1 MEADKHHAFIAIEIT
16 HSDIELQQMMLEQ
29 FKAYKTIL
37 ENCLGEAWEWALH
50 IEDNNRTVTRI
61 YKELP
66 NVSIF
71 KQEDWPTLISFF
83 KPRIIALDEFWS
95 DAQYG
100 FDLFR

>member
-1 MEADKHHAFIAIEIT
+1 MEADKHQAFIAIEIT
-16 HSDIELQQMMLEQ
+16 HPDIDLQQMMFDQ

-37 ENCLGEAWEWALH
+37 ESSLGETWEWAMQ

-71 KQEDWPTLISFF
+71 KQEDWPALISFF